1 MSGKTSALYARACRR
16 TAIAELLPNE
26 DNTQLLV
33 LNLKNDVT
41 KILGLIWNTQSDTY
55 QYNIQTLEIDEIK
68 LTKLIILS
76 KIASIF
82 DSLGLIVPVVT
93 LYKLFMQKIWQM
105 KLTWDDQLPKNLV
118 NEWQKYMSNLHL
130 LNNLKIP
137 RCIMGSGNI
146 HRLEIQGFSDAS
158 IVAYGACLYL
168 RTINERQECNV
179 RLICVKSRV
188 APLKT
193 ISLPRLDLCGAQLL
207 A

>member
-1 MSGKTSALYARACRR
+1 
-16 TAIAELLPNE
+16 LPNE